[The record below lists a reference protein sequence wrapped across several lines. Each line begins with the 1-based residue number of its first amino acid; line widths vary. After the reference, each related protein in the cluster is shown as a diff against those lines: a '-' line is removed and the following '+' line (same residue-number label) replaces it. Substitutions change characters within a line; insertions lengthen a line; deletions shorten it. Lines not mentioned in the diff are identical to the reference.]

1 MTDKQKIETLRRCF
15 EETIWMAIRYA
26 HGRYTYAPSM
36 VRDAVNAFKTVFPD
50 WKLREDKVIK
60 SPTGEAII
68 GVGKRS
74 DYLDDLFSKES

>member
-26 HGRYTYAPSM
+26 HGRNTYAPSM

-50 WKLREDKVIK
+50 WKLREDKVVHIY
-60 SPTGEAII
+60 T
-68 GVGKRS
+68 
-74 DYLDDLFSKES
+74 SKNQINDNNV